1 MILHQRPLVTNMMPV
16 MEIMVNSLYHILSGM
31 GHMAITPDKVHHTRD
46 HQETITTNKG
56 LIQGKVVGLVHNTI
70 GKEITPDRTIG
81 PVHSQVNRDV
91 QGNFQ
96 RGPIKELIH
105 TLHTVSR
112 LGKVQEITL
121 FLAGPVG

>member
-1 MILHQRPLVTNMMPV
+1 MMPV

-81 PVHSQVNRDV
+81 PVHSQGE
-91 QGNFQ
+91 QGRSGKFSKRPNQ
-96 RGPIKELIH
+96 RTNPYAAY
-105 TLHTVSR
+105 S
-112 LGKVQEITL
+112 
-121 FLAGPVG
+121 